1 MLSKSMVRFVCFCWI
16 GSLGQALGLCQ
27 VPTELELNSP
37 RPFEVIQRRGFVPK
51 SSHLNRAG
59 GATRGFGDVRVSMIP
74 PKVQF
79 TQLQVRYLDWNL
91 GEAKEFPLDASRWQS
106 MEAIQLDGKVQGTI
120 RLPAGGWYRLEV
132 RLFDRDSVVAQGQ
145 VGPFGIGELFLVAG
159 QSYATNS
166 NDQHMRVE
174 DSSGRVVAYDCTQKS
189 WRIAHDPQP
198 ISNGGDGGSIW
209 PVVGDLLIPVAQVPI
224 GFANVAVGGT
234 SSTQWLP
241 EGSLFPRLIEAGKE
255 LGDFRAVLWQQGESD
270 VIEKAT
276 SETYRD
282 RMIRIRDTA
291 ASAWGK
297 SPDWLLA
304 KSTLHPTV
312 YNEPLNEHRIRVAID
327 ELISSH
333 GFETGPDTDIL
344 GGENRGGIGTR
355 RHFSEKGQRHAA
367 LMWFAT
373 LWNYVNRER
382 PNHEAVFASLPSLHL
397 LEPAWNSS
405 VIYRES
411 SILMQEDD
419 AEYVTA
425 RLAFPAAEII
435 EVQSAD
441 GRHRFQSG
449 KDFSLLDDKLTLMFR
464 LPTVIEPLRSS
475 QLFPP
480 KDSPNSY
487 RHRKDHPEQNLLYAP
502 GRWFHDRDLE
512 ITYRRVSVDATP
524 NLSADSKNLL
534 QKTKTLLRSGKGLK
548 IAVSGDSISTG
559 LDASGTTQAFPNQP
573 GYPDLV
579 AAQLQDSNRC
589 AISLVNRSVAGWS
602 VANGVAD
609 LAALLASK
617 PDLLIVAYGMNDVG
631 RKDPV
636 WYGQQTKLIL
646 DQAKAS
652 CPEIEIILV
661 ATMLGNSEWIHT
673 PREMFSL
680 YRDQLRELS
689 GPDVALADLTEVWT
703 KLLIHKHDLDLT
715 GNGLNHPNDFGH
727 RLYAQA
733 ILQLLGD
740 PK

>member
-1 MLSKSMVRFVCFCWI
+1 MLSKLLVRFVWCCWI
-16 GSLGQALGLCQ
+16 STLGPAWGLCQ
-27 VPTELELNSP
+27 PPTELELNSP
-37 RPFEVIQRRGFVPK
+37 RPYQVIQRRGFVPK
-51 SSHLNRAG
+51 SAHVNRAG

-74 PKVQF
+74 PKVKY
-79 TQLQVRYLDWNL
+79 TQLQVRTLDWNQ
-91 GEAKEFPLDASRWQS
+91 GEAKEFPSDVSRWQS
-106 MEAIQLDGKVQGTI
+106 IEAVPLDGEIQGTI
-120 RLPAGGWYRLEV
+120 RIPAGGWYRLEV
-132 RLFDRDSVVAQGQ
+132 RLVDRESVVAQGQ

-166 NDQHMRVE
+166 NDQQMRVE
-174 DSSGRVVAYDCTQKS
+174 DSLGRVVAYDCVQKT

-198 ISNGGDGGSIW
+198 MPNGGEGGSIW

-241 EGSLFPRLIEAGKE
+241 EGTLYPRLIEAGKE
-255 LGDFRAVLWQQGESD
+255 LGDFRGVLWQQGESD

-276 SETYRD
+276 SEAYRD

-312 YNEPLNEHRIRVAID
+312 YNEPLHEHRIRVAID
-327 ELISSH
+327 ELIASRR
-333 GFETGPDTDIL
+333 FVAGPDTDIL
-344 GGENRGGIGTR
+344 GDENRGGIGTR
-355 RHFSEKGQRHAA
+355 RHFSATGQRHAA

-382 PNHEAVFASLPSLHL
+382 PNHEAVLAQLPSLHL

-405 VIYRES
+405 LVYRES
-411 SILMQEDD
+411 SVLMQEDV
-419 AEYVTA
+419 AESATA

-435 EVQSAD
+435 AVQSAD
-441 GRHRFQSG
+441 GRHRFQIG
-449 KDFSLLDDKLTLMFR
+449 KDFSLLEDKQTLVFR
-464 LPTVIEPLRSS
+464 LPTVIEPIRTS

-512 ITYRRVSVDATP
+512 ITYQRASVDASPSSTG
-524 NLSADSKNLL
+524 DSKDILK
-534 QKTKTLLRSGKGLK
+534 KTKALLRAGKGLK

-559 LDASGTTQAFPNQP
+559 LDASGTTQTFPNQP

-579 AAQLQDSNRC
+579 AAQLQDSYRC
-589 AISLVNRSVAGWS
+589 DISLVNRSVAGWS
-602 VANGVAD
+602 VTNGVAD
-609 LAALLASK
+609 LATLLASK

-661 ATMLGNSEWIHT
+661 ATMVGNSEWIHT

-703 KLLIHKHDLDLT
+703 KLLVHKHDLDLT

-733 ILQLLGD
+733 ILQLLGE